1 MHRLLIVSNRLPIT
15 IEKRRGNLRFRHS
28 AGGLATGLGSF
39 YKSYDS
45 LWIGWC
51 GIPSDE
57 MDMEEK
63 RDVEAKLISDYKS
76 HPVFLPK
83 RDVEMYYHGFCN
95 KTIWPL
101 FHCFTQY
108 ALYDKSL
115 WESYKRVNETFCDQ
129 ITNIARTHDNIWIHD
144 YQLMLLPKMI
154 RKKLPNAQIGFF
166 LHIPFPPFEIFH
178 LLPWRREILEGLLE
192 ADLVGFHTYDY
203 VRNFLDSCRRL
214 LGYEHTVGQVSAGDR
229 LVNVDTFPMG
239 VDYDR
244 FASAVEDAKVQK
256 EIQRI
261 RKRVGHRKVILSID
275 RLDYTKGIIHRL
287 EAFDYFLDKNPK
299 YKEKVT
305 LINVAVPSR
314 AKVEHY
320 RLLKKQMDELV
331 GKINGKHGRIGWM
344 PVWYLYQFLPFSTL
358 VALYN
363 VADVGLITPLKD
375 GMNLIAKEFIASK
388 TDGKGVLILSEMAGA
403 AKELGEATIV
413 NPNNREEIAKAL
425 KEALTMSDEEQQ
437 ERNRVMQKRIQRYN
451 VERWA
456 DDFVETLFRT
466 KKLQQELSAKKLTY
480 KIKRKLIDDFHKS
493 KKHLFLLDY
502 DGTLSPFAEKP
513 EMAKPDKEL
522 AVLLKA
528 LTRDKKNEVVIVSG
542 RNKESLGKWFE
553 GLDAELI
560 AEHGAWIKEK
570 EKDWETVEPM
580 VSDWKEEIKPILERY
595 GDRTPG
601 SFIEE
606 KDFSLVWH
614 YRKVDP
620 ALASARAN
628 ELKDALLHLTA
639 NLNLGVLEGNKVI
652 EIKNVGIH
660 KGQVALRWISKQN
673 WDFILAIGDDWTD
686 EDVFHVLPESAYS
699 IKVGSLPSRA
709 KFNVDSVKDVR
720 SLLQDLVV

>member
-1 MHRLLIVSNRLPIT
+1 MSRLLIVSNRLPIT
-15 IEKRRGNLRFRHS
+15 IEKRKGNLRFRHS

-39 YKSYDS
+39 YKSFDS

-57 MDMEEK
+57 VDMDEK

-76 HPVFLPK
+76 HPVLLPK
-83 RDVEMYYHGFCN
+83 RDVEMFYHGFCN

-108 ALYDKSL
+108 ALYDKGM
-115 WESYKRVNETFCDQ
+115 WESYRRVNESFCDRVVD
-129 ITNIARTHDNIWIHD
+129 IARSDDIIWIHD

-154 RKKLPNAQIGFF
+154 RKKLPNAQMGFF

-192 ADLVGFHTYDY
+192 SDLVGFHTYDY

-214 LGYEHTVGQVSAGDR
+214 LGYEHTVGHISAGDR
-229 LVNVDTFPMG
+229 LVNVETFPMG
-239 VDYDR
+239 IDYDR
-244 FASAVEDAKVQK
+244 FSSAMGDVEAQK

-261 RKRVGHRKVILSID
+261 RKRVGERKVILSID

-299 YKEKVT
+299 YREKVT
-305 LINVAVPSR
+305 LIHVAVPSR

-344 PVWYLYQFLPFSTL
+344 PVWYLYRFLSFPTL

-375 GMNLIAKEFIASK
+375 GMNLIAKEFIAAK
-388 TDGKGVLILSEMAGA
+388 ADGKGVLILAEMAGA
-403 AKELGEATIV
+403 AKELGEAIIV
-413 NPNNREEIAKAL
+413 NPNNKEEIASAL
-425 KEALTMSDEEQQ
+425 KEALTMSEEEQQ
-437 ERNRVMQKRIQRYN
+437 ERNRIMQKRIQRYN

-456 DDFVETLFRT
+456 NDFVETLSLT
-466 KKLQQELSAKKLTY
+466 KKLQKKLST
-480 KIKRKLIDDFHKS
+480 KKLAHKLKRKLIGDSHKS
-493 KKHLFLLDY
+493 KKRLFFLDY

-522 AVLLKA
+522 RALLKA
-528 LTRDKKNEVVIVSG
+528 LTNDKRNEVVIVSG
-542 RNKESLGKWFE
+542 RNKESLEKWFE
-553 GLDAELI
+553 GLDVGLI
-560 AEHGAWIKEK
+560 AEHGGWIKEK
-570 EKDWETVEPM
+570 GGDWETLEPLLD
-580 VSDWKEEIKPILERY
+580 DWKDEIRPVLELY
-595 GDRTPG
+595 VDRTPG

-620 ALASARAN
+620 ALASARAR
-628 ELKDALLHLTA
+628 ELKDALLHLTT

-652 EIKNVGIH
+652 EIKNVGIN
-660 KGQVALRWISKQN
+660 KGQAALRWIPKKK
-673 WDFILAIGDDWTD
+673 WDFVLAIGDDWTD
-686 EDVFHVLPESAYS
+686 EDLFHVLPESAYS
-699 IKVGSLPSRA
+699 LKVGSFPSHAR
-709 KFNVDSVKDVR
+709 FNVDSVKDVR
-720 SLLQDLVV
+720 SLLHDLVV